1 MAIAKDIGPT
11 ERERWMAVQVIKAA
25 ALVAD
30 AMRSADDG
38 EREYGRGE
46 LVMTARALIEGD
58 DALSLNQ
65 LENLR
70 DFVDLAIE
78 CLGKKPVTT

>member
-1 MAIAKDIGPT
+1 
-11 ERERWMAVQVIKAA
+11 MAVQAIKAA
-25 ALVAD
+25 VLVAD
-30 AMRSADDG
+30 AMRSSDDM

-46 LVMTARALIEGD
+46 LVVTAQMLIEGD

-70 DFVDLAIE
+70 DFIDLAIE
-78 CLGKKPVTT
+78 CYEGATKT

>member
-1 MAIAKDIGPT
+1 MEEPTVEGPT
-11 ERERWMAVQVIKAA
+11 SRERWMAVQAIKAA
-25 ALVAD
+25 VLVAD
-30 AMRSADDG
+30 AMRSSDDM

-46 LVMTARALIEGD
+46 LVVTAQMLIEGD

-70 DFVDLAIE
+70 DFIDLTIE
-78 CLGKKPVTT
+78 CLGDTLKT